1 MEKEQNTKRCK
12 TIRSFGEMLCPV
24 CKKIFICYNAS
35 IWAYKKE
42 LLGKRY
48 VFCSYKCLRN
58 KVLQTEYEK
67 SQREWK
73 RGMKKYE

>member
-1 MEKEQNTKRCK
+1 MEKEQNLKRFK
-12 TIRSFGEMLCPV
+12 ARRSFGEMLCPV
-24 CKKIFICYNAS
+24 CKKIFICYNAGN
-35 IWAYKKE
+35 WAYKKE